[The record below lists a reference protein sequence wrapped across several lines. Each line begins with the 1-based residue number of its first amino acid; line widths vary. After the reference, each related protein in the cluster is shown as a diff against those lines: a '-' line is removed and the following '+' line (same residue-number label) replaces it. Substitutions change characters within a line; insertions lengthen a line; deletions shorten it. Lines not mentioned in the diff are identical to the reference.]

1 MKQVSV
7 YLIILFTALSVQA
20 QQPVTASAVTIS
32 VYGNKNLR
40 VSVDGKE
47 YNLFNTIISGSKS
60 TLTINNLE
68 MGQHTLLFTR
78 TDQPS
83 NRTGRISTTFNLRY
97 KFDML
102 IKLNGNGSLELI
114 ETLKPRMVDIP
125 VPMSAADFTILLRNV
140 RNQRSVTARRTV
152 ITNAFNVTNNY
163 FTSNQVV
170 QLLQLVN
177 AENYRLELAKLSYRS
192 VTDRSNFNQLY
203 YLLNSQSSRNELEDY
218 VNNYQDDYDQDEPDE
233 AMSDA
238 NFNNLYQSIQQQW
251 PVSTQMNSLTN
262 AFNATNNYFSTYQAS
277 RLIQLVNA
285 ENNRLQLAKLSYRA
299 IIDRNN
305 FNQIYNLLSSQSSKN
320 ELTAY
325 VNNYRD
331 GDNQDLAMSDANF
344 NNLYQSIQQQW
355 PVSTQM
361 NSLTNAFNATNNYFS
376 TYQASRLI
384 QLVNAESNRLQL
396 AKLSYRTITDRYNF
410 NQIYNLFNSQ
420 ASKNELAAY
429 VNNYQEDVNQNVV
442 MSDANFNNLYQSI
455 QQQWPVSTQMNS
467 LTNAFNATNNYF
479 STYQAS
485 RLIQLVNAESNRLQ
499 LAKLSYRVIL
509 DRNNFNQIYN
519 LLSSQVSK
527 NELAT
532 YINTNY
538 NTGSSPH
545 VAMSD
550 AEFTVL
556 FQTIERQYL
565 PFEQMNSLTEV
576 FNNTRNY
583 FTTAQVKRLIPL
595 VSLESNRIQ
604 LAKLSYRTIID
615 RANFS
620 QLYDLIESQAG
631 RNELDA
637 YVNAYQE

>member
-20 QQPVTASAVTIS
+20 QQPVSSSAVTIS

-114 ETLKPRMVDIP
+114 ETLKPRMVDNP

-140 RNQRSVTARRTV
+140 RNQRSVTARRT
-152 ITNAFNVTNNY
+152 IIANAFNVTNNY

-218 VNNYQDDYDQDEPDE
+218 VNNYQDDYDQDVPDE

-384 QLVNAESNRLQL
+384 QLVNAENNRLQL

>member
-1 MKQVSV
+1 MQK
-7 YLIILFTALSVQA
+7 
-20 QQPVTASAVTIS
+20 
-32 VYGNKNLR
+32 
-40 VSVDGKE
+40 
-47 YNLFNTIISGSKS
+47 
-60 TLTINNLE
+60 
-68 MGQHTLLFTR
+68 
-78 TDQPS
+78 
-83 NRTGRISTTFNLRY
+83 TT
-97 KFDML
+97 
-102 IKLNGNGSLELI
+102 
-114 ETLKPRMVDIP
+114 
-125 VPMSAADFTILLRNV
+125 
-140 RNQRSVTARRTV
+140 
-152 ITNAFNVTNNY
+152 
-163 FTSNQVV
+163 
-170 QLLQLVN
+170 
-177 AENYRLELAKLSYRS
+177 
-192 VTDRSNFNQLY
+192 
-203 YLLNSQSSRNELEDY
+203 
-218 VNNYQDDYDQDEPDE
+218 
-233 AMSDA
+233 
-238 NFNNLYQSIQQQW
+238 
-251 PVSTQMNSLTN
+251 
-262 AFNATNNYFSTYQAS
+262 
-277 RLIQLVNA
+277 
-285 ENNRLQLAKLSYRA
+285 
-299 IIDRNN
+299 
-305 FNQIYNLLSSQSSKN
+305 
-320 ELTAY
+320 
-325 VNNYRD
+325 
-331 GDNQDLAMSDANF
+331 
-344 NNLYQSIQQQW
+344 
-355 PVSTQM
+355 
-361 NSLTNAFNATNNYFS
+361 
-376 TYQASRLI
+376 
-384 QLVNAESNRLQL
+384 RLQL

>member
-20 QQPVTASAVTIS
+20 QQPVSSSAVTIS

-114 ETLKPRMVDIP
+114 ETLKPRMVDNP
-125 VPMSAADFTILLRNV
+125 VPMNAADFTILLRNV

-344 NNLYQSIQQQW
+344 NTLYQSIQQQW

-384 QLVNAESNRLQL
+384 QLVNAENNKAATGQIILPYYNR
-396 AKLSYRTITDRYNF
+396 
-410 NQIYNLFNSQ
+410 
-420 ASKNELAAY
+420 
-429 VNNYQEDVNQNVV
+429 
-442 MSDANFNNLYQSI
+442 
-455 QQQWPVSTQMNS
+455 PV
-467 LTNAFNATNNYF
+467 
-479 STYQAS
+479 
-485 RLIQLVNAESNRLQ
+485 
-499 LAKLSYRVIL
+499 
-509 DRNNFNQIYN
+509 
-519 LLSSQVSK
+519 
-527 NELAT
+527 
-532 YINTNY
+532 
-538 NTGSSPH
+538 
-545 VAMSD
+545 
-550 AEFTVL
+550 
-556 FQTIERQYL
+556 
-565 PFEQMNSLTEV
+565 
-576 FNNTRNY
+576 
-583 FTTAQVKRLIPL
+583 
-595 VSLESNRIQ
+595 
-604 LAKLSYRTIID
+604 
-615 RANFS
+615 
-620 QLYDLIESQAG
+620 
-631 RNELDA
+631 
-637 YVNAYQE
+637 

>member
-20 QQPVTASAVTIS
+20 QQPVSSSAVTIS

-114 ETLKPRMVDIP
+114 ETLKPRMVDNP
-125 VPMSAADFTILLRNV
+125 VPMNAADFTILLRNV
-140 RNQRSVTARRTV
+140 RNQRSVIARRT
-152 ITNAFNVTNNY
+152 IIANAFNVTNNY

-262 AFNATNNYFSTYQAS
+262 AFNATNNYFSIYQAS